1 MGLGQFYAFAAVI
14 AYLCLFCC
22 GMLVLAH
29 KMGNAKIVHTLR
41 VLIVLFTI
49 CAFMNIFID
58 DMYFAD
64 FENEEL
70 HTLHYGPNYNATT
83 NATKSNATGSGK
95 W

>member
-1 MGLGQFYAFAAVI
+1 
-14 AYLCLFCC
+14 
-22 GMLVLAH
+22 
-29 KMGNAKIVHTLR
+29 
-41 VLIVLFTI
+41 
-49 CAFMNIFID
+49 MNIFID